1 MTKRLIPLLVLTLIV
16 AIAPTALADHCERCR
31 PVSQTCGP
39 AITPSSGYEI
49 CYEDAFGCHVEIA
62 CGPHDAPDAL
72 TPLAA
77 EFTVATVERLDE
89 PKTAASEELIAS
101 IAAPLP
107 ATR

>member
-31 PVSQTCGP
+31 PVPQTCGP
-39 AITPSSGYEI
+39 ALTSSSGYEI
-49 CYEDAFGCHVEIA
+49 CYEDAFGCHVEFP
-62 CGPHDAPDAL
+62 CGPHAPDAL

-89 PKTAASEELIAS
+89 PKTSAAEELIAS

-107 ATR
+107 ANR